1 MMKKD
6 NALNASA
13 YIGAAI
19 FINFVLFLVKLY
31 VGLTSSSI
39 CIYSDAINNMTDT
52 LACSLALA
60 GSIIMKKGATD
71 EYPNGY
77 KNAEH
82 LVGFVMAALI
92 AVTGGYFAYS
102 ALERFL
108 YPRPVN
114 FLVKHAFLLGITIIV
129 KLIMGVVFKKAA
141 DKSGSVMLKTVYI
154 DSFADSGVTA
164 MTLMSFVMSNFSGI
178 RIDAVFGLA
187 ISIVITVNAVKLLKS
202 SAQTLMGR
210 TDPEIKRS
218 AEKLLDE
225 NSFEI
230 KEINVFASPDGTVV
244 TAAADGG
251 ENKDEVIRKARE
263 TLGIK
268 LYFNS

>member
-1 MMKKD
+1 M
-6 NALNASA
+6 
-13 YIGAAI
+13 
-19 FINFVLFLVKLY
+19 
-31 VGLTSSSI
+31 
-39 CIYSDAINNMTDT
+39 
-52 LACSLALA
+52 
-60 GSIIMKKGATD
+60 
-71 EYPNGY
+71 
-77 KNAEH
+77 
-82 LVGFVMAALI
+82 
-92 AVTGGYFAYS
+92 
-102 ALERFL
+102 
-108 YPRPVN
+108 
-114 FLVKHAFLLGITIIV
+114 LGITIIV